1 MHQHYIT
8 KFLGIKIEL
17 ILTKINQ
24 LTMNQRLKI
33 LIEHLGFTSV
43 RSFAK
48 HIGEDYPD
56 KLSRLFRDSQAK
68 LGYESLRNIL
78 TTFPEVNAEWLMIG
92 QGPMIRGNSSHGDR
106 IAEICT
112 QNNLTV
118 EMLAEQIGH
127 SPTLLHDF
135 CGNYK
140 KARYTMDC

>member
-1 MHQHYIT
+1 M
-8 KFLGIKIEL
+8 
-17 ILTKINQ
+17 NQ

-56 KLSRLFRDSQAK
+56 
-68 LGYESLRNIL
+68 
-78 TTFPEVNAEWLMIG
+78 
-92 QGPMIRGNSSHGDR
+92 
-106 IAEICT
+106 
-112 QNNLTV
+112 TV
-118 EMLAEQIGH
+118 
-127 SPTLLHDF
+127 TDF